1 MLSRTMRGYAGV
13 HTPADGGVVLVV
25 DDIAA
30 NCTLLA
36 RLLARD
42 GHRSV
47 TVTDAAAALRSA
59 AEVKPDVVLADV
71 VMPGM
76 NGIELCRALKA
87 TPACHLTPVVLVTS
101 LHGRDERIKGI
112 EAGADDFIVKPFDP
126 EELRARVRSL
136 VRLKRS
142 TDDLDSADAVIMSLA
157 RTVEARD
164 PYTQGHCERLA
175 QWAVGLGARLGLGG
189 AQLSALERGGVLH
202 DIGKVGV
209 PDAILL
215 KPGPLTA
222 TEMVQ
227 MQQHTLIGDR
237 LCSELRLLQAVRPIV
252 RSHHE
257 RLDGSGYP
265 DGLRG
270 SAVPLLAQ
278 IISVVDVFDALTTSR
293 PYKFALSRELAMEKL
308 HEEARFG
315 WRDDQLV
322 TEFGA
327 LCDEALLVRP

>member
-1 MLSRTMRGYAGV
+1 MSPGDVRTYVRGPAG
-13 HTPADGGVVLVV
+13 PDCGIVLVV
-25 DDIAA
+25 DDMAA
-30 NCTLLA
+30 NRALLA

-42 GHRSV
+42 GHSTV
-47 TVTDAAAALRSA
+47 TVSSA
-59 AEVKPDVVLADV
+59 AEALERVTEVKPDVVLADV

-76 NGIELCRALKA
+76 DGIELCRALKA
-87 TPACHLTPVVLVTS
+87 DPAGHLTPVILVTS

-157 RTVEARD
+157 MTVEARD
-164 PYTQGHCERLA
+164 PCTQGHCERLA
-175 QWAVGLGARLGLGG
+175 RWAVGLGRRLGLNDS
-189 AQLSALERGGVLH
+189 QLAALERGGVLH

-209 PDAILL
+209 SDAILL

-222 TEMVQ
+222 AEMVQ
-227 MQQHTLIGDR
+227 MR
-237 LCSELRLLQAVRPIV
+237 LCSELRLLQSVRPIV

-270 SAVPLLAQ
+270 SQVPLLAQ
-278 IISVVDVFDALTTSR
+278 IIGVVDVFDALTTAR
-293 PYKFALSRELAMEKL
+293 PYKPAFQPDIAVQELYAEV
-308 HEEARFG
+308 RRG
-315 WRDDQLV
+315 WRDERLV
-322 TEFGA
+322 AEFAAFYTETLPSRA
-327 LCDEALLVRP
+327 VAVLRK